1 VLDRRRCVLNR
12 GGRMLN
18 GRRRVLDGCRRVLN
32 RSLRRG
38 VRRWLV
44 DHRRTRAA
52 AVAD

>member
-12 GGRMLN
+12 GG
-18 GRRRVLDGCRRVLN
+18 RVLDGCRRVLN